1 MVDLKETNWQMCLRM
16 VDEMT
21 KEEILERLVLTARS
35 MATRSKDGP
44 KEAWSYIGKWLGHGS
59 GVSQAIVEKF
69 TNAVKEG

>member
-1 MVDLKETNWQMCLRM
+1 MVEMYESNWQMCLRM

-21 KEEILERLVLTARS
+21 KEEILTRLVMSAKALARHN
-35 MATRSKDGP
+35 KNGP

-69 TNAVKEG
+69 SEDVNNG